1 MQPYGGLMMRGLQLI
16 VLLLSLLGP
25 KLASAS
31 FDLQRMPTPQDAEE
45 IRSMGWSAAA
55 DALESQ
61 LAEQWKPSHFAQA
74 GIAGNATFRQWQL
87 LYQWCRL
94 LGTPEHESLRFFLGR
109 RVFDHP
115 EKNNGLMVAG
125 PGLPLPTDRA
135 GRLLPAA
142 AEKLDVST
150 VPPEI
155 LQALLPDDYT
165 PQSGPLANNAGE
177 ELLIRLAFDTEFLR
191 EFFRSL
197 APDDFAPMVVKR
209 LGQLYEAYPQK
220 WPAYRSLMMAFALV
234 YDQRQP
240 DFWPHHQVNPVSVPR
255 MDDSLADRFGYYVQA
270 NEKRRLEYD
279 PTRLSASELKFV
291 VDAPVSRSELE
302 WAAQQVRVRSDQFD
316 RAFSMVNYDHRRAK
330 SGVFVWPHADYRLD
344 TIIKQGGIC
353 VDQAYFACLAG
364 KARGIPT
371 IYFAGQGTD
380 GGHAWFG
387 YLQRYGKWDLDAGRY
402 LNQNYT
408 VGQALDPQTWLPIT
422 DHELLY
428 LSGRTTKASAHDAA
442 LGDLAMADVFRRR
455 GDLARERQAAQSAL
469 HGAPGFVAA
478 WDACEDVLVRVEDAA
493 ALQKHYENAIA
504 YFRREEDLRIRYQT
518 RLAELVRSSGDG
530 RAAELIEDRMVREN
544 IRKRADLSTATGAEA
559 LSRLVTAGDY
569 QAAERE
575 FRSLTGKL
583 GRSGGGNLFYDVV
596 RPFVQQLQAAGKNK
610 EAERALRQARRD
622 MPVEPGSILA
632 REFDELERSL
642 EAR

>member
-1 MQPYGGLMMRGLQLI
+1 MRGLKII
-16 VLLLSLLGP
+16 VFIFCLLGP
-25 KLASAS
+25 KSASAS
-31 FDLQRMPTPQDAEE
+31 FDLQRLPTPQDAEV
-45 IRSMGWSAAA
+45 IRAMGWSAAA
-55 DALESQ
+55 DVLESQ
-61 LAEQWKPSHFAQA
+61 LAEKWKPSHFAQA
-74 GIAGNATFRQWQL
+74 GSAGNATFRQWQL
-87 LYQWCRL
+87 ISQWCRL
-94 LGTPEHESLRFFLGR
+94 LGTPEQEHLRSFLGR

-115 EKNNGLMVAG
+115 EKDNGLMVVG
-125 PGLPLPTDRA
+125 PGLPLPSDRT
-135 GRLLPAA
+135 GRFLSDA
-142 AEKLDVST
+142 AEKLDVSV
-150 VPPEI
+150 VPAAI

-165 PQSGPLANNAGE
+165 PQSGPVANHASAD
-177 ELLIRLAFDTEFLR
+177 LLIRFAFDTEFLR

-209 LGQLYEAYPQK
+209 LGQLHEAHPNK
-220 WPAYRSLMMAFALV
+220 WPDYRSLMLAFALV

-240 DFWPHHQVNPVSVPR
+240 DFWPHHQVKPAAVPG
-255 MDDSLADRFGYYVQA
+255 MDDGLADRFGYYVQA
-270 NEKRRLEYD
+270 NDRRRLEYD
-279 PTRLSASELKFV
+279 LTRLSASELKFV

-316 RAFSMVNYDHRRAK
+316 RAFSLVNYDDRRAK
-330 SGVFVWPHADYRLD
+330 SGVFVWPHADYRLE

-428 LSGRTTKASAHDAA
+428 LSGRATKAPTHDAA
-442 LGDLAMADVFRRR
+442 LGDLAMAEVFRRQ
-455 GDLARERQAAQSAL
+455 GDFEREQQAAESAL
-469 HGAPGFVAA
+469 HCAPGFVAA
-478 WDACEDVLVRVEDAA
+478 WDACEDALIRTEDIA
-493 ALQKHYENAIA
+493 ALQKLYENAIVH
-504 YFRREEDLRIRYQT
+504 FRREDDLRIRYQT
-518 RLAELVRSSGDG
+518 KLAELVRATGDG
-530 RAAELIEDRMVREN
+530 RGADLIEGRMVREN
-544 IRKRADLSTATGAEA
+544 IRKRSDLSTATGAEA
-559 LSRLVTAGDY
+559 MSRFIAAGDY
-569 QAAERE
+569 PAAERE

-596 RPFVQQLQAAGKNK
+596 RPFVLQLQAAGKNK

-622 MPVEPGSILA
+622 MPVEADSILA

>member
-1 MQPYGGLMMRGLQLI
+1 MRGLRIII
-16 VLLLSLLGP
+16 VFLCLFGP
-25 KLASAS
+25 KLALAS
-31 FDLQRMPTPQDAEE
+31 FDLQRPPSPQDANE
-45 IRSMGWSAAA
+45 IRLLGWSAAA
-55 DALESQ
+55 DLLESQ
-61 LAEQWKPSHFAQA
+61 LVEVWKPTHFAQA
-74 GIAGNATFRQWQL
+74 GSSGNAAFFQWQL
-87 LYQWCRL
+87 LYRWCRL
-94 LGTPEHESLRFFLGR
+94 LGTPEHESLSFFLGR

-125 PGLPLPTDRA
+125 PGQPLPTDRA
-135 GRLLPAA
+135 GRLLPDAA
-142 AEKLDVST
+142 AKFDVSL
-150 VPPEI
+150 VPPAI
-155 LQALLPDDYT
+155 LQTLLPDDYT
-165 PQSGPLANNAGE
+165 LQSGPVANRASE

-197 APDDFAPMVVKR
+197 SPDDFAPMVVKR
-209 LGQLYEAYPQK
+209 LGQFFEAHPQK
-220 WPAYRSLMMAFALV
+220 WPAYRSLMLAFALV

-240 DFWPHHQVNPVSVPR
+240 DFWPHHQVKPASVPR
-255 MDDSLADRFGYYVQA
+255 MDESLADRFGYYVQA
-270 NEKRRLEYD
+270 NERRRLEYD
-279 PTRLSASELKFV
+279 LTRLSASELKFV
-291 VDAPVSRSELE
+291 VDAPVSRTELE
-302 WAAQQVRVRSDQFD
+302 WAALQVRVRSDQFD

-330 SGVFVWPHADYRLD
+330 AGVFVWPHADYRLD

-428 LSGRTTKASAHDAA
+428 ISGRATKNPSHDAA
-442 LGDLAMADVFRRR
+442 LGDLAMAEAFRRR
-455 GDLARERQAAQSAL
+455 GDSSREQQAAQSAL
-469 HGAPGFVAA
+469 HGAPGLVAA
-478 WDACEDVLVRVEDAA
+478 WDACEDALVRLEDAA

-504 YFRREEDLRIRYQT
+504 YFRREEDLRILYQT
-518 RLAELVRSSGDG
+518 RLAELVRVNGDG
-530 RAAELIEDRMVREN
+530 REAELIEDRMVREN
-544 IRKRADLSTATGAEA
+544 IRKRADLSTATGAET
-559 LSRLVTAGDY
+559 LSRFVAAGDY

-575 FRSLTGKL
+575 FRALTRKL

-596 RPFVQQLQAAGKNK
+596 SPFVQQLQAAGKNK

-622 MPVEPGSILA
+622 MPVEPGSILE